1 MEMNVLNPSQNQLQ
15 LALAFAAAG
24 GLCALCAALLA
35 AFFGP
40 GRLRAAGSFLSGCL
54 CALIACAA
62 CVLFANGKLRFFML
76 PAIAVGAAAAH
87 FLFVAPI
94 SRLLRLIRRAI
105 ARLCGRISRC
115 ALLQRLAK

>member
-24 GLCALCAALLA
+24 GLCALCSALLS

-115 ALLQRLAK
+115 SLLQRLAK